1 MNNKLSVTII
11 TKNEEKNIGRCLA
24 SVQWADEIIVVD
36 SGSKDLTLKVCEL
49 YKCKVV
55 QTKWQGFGKT
65 KQFAVD
71 LASNDWIL
79 SLDADEE
86 VSESLK
92 DKIINILKNPDKKA
106 YKIKR
111 TSFYLGKEVKHCGWD
126 KDFPLR
132 LFNKKFARFNDKS
145 VHESVQTKEKKGIIF
160 EVIYHYSFPS
170 LKIHL
175 NKMIKYS
182 ELGAERLYKNG
193 KKSSIGNAVFR
204 GIFKFIKMY
213 FLQSGYLDGKI
224 GLLISFISGFGVSY
238 KYFRLWELNHNAK

>member
-1 MNNKLSVTII
+1 MKNKLSVAII

-36 SGSKDLTLKVCEL
+36 SGSTDLTLNVCKL
-49 YKCKVV
+49 YKCKII

-71 LASNDWIL
+71 STSNDWVL

-86 VSESLK
+86 ISPKLK
-92 DKIINILKNPDKKA
+92 DTIQIILDNPDKKA

-111 TSFYLGKEVKHCGWD
+111 TSFYIGKEVRHCGWN

-132 LFNKKFARFNDKS
+132 LFDKKFAKFNEKT
-145 VHESVQTKEKKGIIF
+145 VHESVQTKEKKGLINDVIF
-160 EVIYHYSFPS
+160 HYSFPT
-170 LKIHL
+170 LEKNL
-175 NKMIKYS
+175 DKMIRYS
-182 ELGAERLYKNG
+182 EIGAENLFKKGR
-193 KKSSIGNAVFR
+193 KSSIGNAVFR

-213 FLQSGYLDGKI
+213 FLQA
-224 GLLISFISGFGVSY
+224 GF
-238 KYFRLWELNHNAK
+238 